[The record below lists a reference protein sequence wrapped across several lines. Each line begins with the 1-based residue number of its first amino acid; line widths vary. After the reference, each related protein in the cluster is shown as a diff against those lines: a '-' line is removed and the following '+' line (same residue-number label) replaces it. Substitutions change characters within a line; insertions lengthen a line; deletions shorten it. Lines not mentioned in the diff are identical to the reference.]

1 MSHDVIPPGS
11 QGADEELL
19 EPLLLE
25 DEDTRSLESGQAAA
39 VAEDPPMRPLEGEEP
54 PSSDAA
60 PPPDVEEPSVEGG
73 EDLPQDEVSRSPESA
88 ATRHYVEV
96 AERFGCR
103 PGLGR
108 LIVHHARKFG
118 VPISLAFALID
129 HESDFRKVFGHDP
142 TIFSGAGEVT
152 KAKYL
157 DYRAQRRASGNRKM
171 QGVGEGQL
179 TWWETQDRAD
189 RHGGCWTADANVKV
203 ALMTLAANIK
213 RHGYP
218 VGVARYNGS
227 GADADRYSR
236 EVRAEARVW
245 HDRLD

>member
-1 MSHDVIPPGS
+1 MSHDVIPPGE
-11 QGADEELL
+11 QAADEDLL
-19 EPLLLE
+19 EPPLLQ
-25 DEDTRSLESGQAAA
+25 DEDPRALDYGQAAA
-39 VAEDPPMRPLEGEEP
+39 AAEDPPIRPLEGEAPPTEAEEP
-54 PSSDAA
+54 P
-60 PPPDVEEPSVEGG
+60 PEEPSAEAG
-73 EDLPQDEVSRSPESA
+73 EDLPEGERSAESV

-96 AERFGCR
+96 AERHGCR

-108 LIVHHARKFG
+108 LIVRHARKFG
-118 VPISLAFALID
+118 VPISLGFALID

-152 KAKYL
+152 KPKYL

-189 RHGGCWTADANVKV
+189 QHGGCWTADANVKV
-203 ALMTLAANIK
+203 ALMTLGALIK
-213 RHGYP
+213 QFGYAK
-218 VGVARYNGS
+218 GIERYNGS
-227 GADADRYSR
+227 GPAAVRYSR

-245 HDRLD
+245 HNRLD

>member
-1 MSHDVIPPGS
+1 MSHDLTS
-11 QGADEELL
+11 AATQADEDLL
-19 EPLLLE
+19 DPPLLE
-25 DEDTRSLESGQAAA
+25 DEDPKALESAQEAA
-39 VAEDPPMRPLEGEEP
+39 VAEDPPIRPVDGEAPPEDAEP
-54 PSSDAA
+54 PAEA
-60 PPPDVEEPSVEGG
+60 EEPSYEAG
-73 EDLPQDEVSRSPESA
+73 EDVPEGSRSPESA

-108 LIVHHARKFG
+108 LIVQYARKYG
-118 VPISLAFALID
+118 VPISTAFALID

-142 TIFSGAGEVT
+142 TIFVGAGEVT

-157 DYRAQRRASGNRKM
+157 DYRAKRRASGNTKM

-189 RHGGCWTADANVKV
+189 QHGGCWTADANVKV
-203 ALMTLAANIK
+203 SLMTLAALIK
-213 RHGYP
+213 QHGY
-218 VGVARYNGS
+218 VTGIARYNGS
-227 GADADRYSR
+227 GPAADRYSR